1 MSLLS
6 FNWDNHFIYAIIY
19 WILEICVRLAM
30 YLKWE
35 EYFKVSDSDIQNEYV
50 YVILLTIADLLAG
63 FLVLYIKL
71 TFKRPIKPR
80 KSISGIEYI
89 YDNYK
94 QNKRKY
100 IINKMI
106 IICCLNYLSRSLYW
120 ISYAI
125 TGANNNEVSHQLQ
138 KDVVNTID
146 IFMRC
151 IFSIFILHIV
161 IHRHRIVSMGG
172 IIVGFFILLPAD
184 FVLLSRDETKR
195 LGMTVSYVAI
205 LALRGLSVPFEDT
218 LIKKLYTENYVL
230 PEKFMLLRG
239 IAVSLLI
246 IIVTPILYFSF
257 GLTWKISF
265 HTENY
270 IILVIYTL
278 ASFVKSYFL
287 LKIIFHFSSQSVS
300 FLVISESIT
309 GSIFQ
314 IIDFIKDTDK
324 EPIEFVLV
332 IMELIGI
339 LIIAFATLL
348 YDEVVIINK
357 CGLNENV
364 RKGIISRGEKE
375 VVKTIELELKNEPII
390 EDCYSPDGEM
400 KVTLENEIE
409 DDFEDDD

>member
-6 FNWDNHFIYAIIY
+6 FNWDKHFIYAIIY
-19 WILEICVRLAM
+19 WILEICVRLVM

>member
-6 FNWDNHFIYAIIY
+6 FNWDKHFIYAIIY

-35 EYFKVSDSDIQNEYV
+35 EYFKVSDSDVQNEYV

>member
-1 MSLLS
+1 
-6 FNWDNHFIYAIIY
+6 
-19 WILEICVRLAM
+19 
-30 YLKWE
+30 
-35 EYFKVSDSDIQNEYV
+35 
-50 YVILLTIADLLAG
+50 
-63 FLVLYIKL
+63 
-71 TFKRPIKPR
+71 
-80 KSISGIEYI
+80 
-89 YDNYK
+89 
-94 QNKRKY
+94 
-100 IINKMI
+100 MI

>member
-6 FNWDNHFIYAIIY
+6 FNWDKHFIYAIIY
-19 WILEICVRLAM
+19 WILEICVRLVM

-246 IIVTPILYFSF
+246 IILF
-257 GLTWKISF
+257 W
-265 HTENY
+265 
-270 IILVIYTL
+270 
-278 ASFVKSYFL
+278 
-287 LKIIFHFSSQSVS
+287 
-300 FLVISESIT
+300 
-309 GSIFQ
+309 
-314 IIDFIKDTDK
+314 
-324 EPIEFVLV
+324 
-332 IMELIGI
+332 
-339 LIIAFATLL
+339 
-348 YDEVVIINK
+348 
-357 CGLNENV
+357 
-364 RKGIISRGEKE
+364 
-375 VVKTIELELKNEPII
+375 
-390 EDCYSPDGEM
+390 
-400 KVTLENEIE
+400 
-409 DDFEDDD
+409 